1 MEQVTFVIDD
11 KKDANLL
18 IAIADKL
25 GIKKYVV
32 SRATKTRKKNKSKD
46 LFKIINAGVDVSNFG
61 DPSLWQRET
70 RKDRSLINGENDSN
84 R

>member
-11 KKDANLL
+11 KKAANLL

-25 GIKKYVV
+25 GIKKYVI
-32 SRATKTRKKNKSKD
+32 SKATKTRKKNKSKD